1 MKNCVIQAVT
11 TFKYSDNILRT
22 RVSTINLNYLKEPQM
37 KDLMRGFDE
46 QAAVVIMARIAS

>member
-46 QAAVVIMARIAS
+46 QAAVVMMARIAS